1 MAFENPL
8 LRPSATRQAALQYLW
23 SDEPESAIQAS
34 PAPSSS
40 SSIGNFF
47 GVGEASPSTG
57 QATPAAPAAPTSS
70 GGGENSSGIAVAEA
84 TPYGGLFGGL
94 PGLAVSAI
102 NMGVPGFG
110 AMYGA
115 ASGYGSQVSANNLGT
130 AMAAWGGDPNVSG
143 SPALA
148 ALGGAFGY
156 TPEGLEN
163 AQAFAGNFSNEA
175 NMSGYIAAAD
185 SSTPIG
191 SLTQAI
197 AATQLGQTNA
207 EMTTDQ
213 YGKLGLD
220 TVNAVNT
227 SMASGKSLSQAM
239 TDVGVAEGVPTTA
252 IAAIAANF
260 NTQDPIGQLAAN
272 LGLAPDPQEAVN
284 AQANAMPVDPGI
296 QAAIAAQAAQAAEG
310 YSAGGYSAGGWVD
323 SQGNPVTDSSGQQ
336 VQSSESAAS
345 MAAAEASDAAGNAA
359 AAAAQAQAEAQAAV
373 NAQANAMSVDPGIQA
388 AVAAAEANAS
398 QGGVSAG
405 QAAVNAADAAAVASA
420 EAAMAASIGGGGG
433 SGDKIICTAMNEAY
447 GFGSFRN
454 AIWIKY
460 SNQHLTK
467 EHEKGYHALFLPLVD
482 YGFKQGDGTMNKI
495 VRKVLEWGTRH
506 RSTDLRAEMRGKKRD
521 TTGRIIRAIFEPLCY
536 FVGKYK

>member
-34 PAPSSS
+34 TAPSSS

-47 GVGEASPSTG
+47 GVGEASPST
-57 QATPAAPAAPTSS
+57 APAAPAAPAAPTSS
-70 GGGENSSGIAVAEA
+70 ESSDNSSGIAVAEA

-102 NMGVPGFG
+102 NSGVPGFG
-110 AMYGA
+110 AIYGA
-115 ASGYGSQVSANNLGT
+115 ASGYGGQVSANNLGT

-148 ALGGAFGY
+148 ALMGAFGS

-163 AQAFAGNFSNEA
+163 AKAFAGNFSNEA
-175 NMSGYIAAAD
+175 NMSGYMAAAQ
-185 SSTPIG
+185 SSSPIG
-191 SLTQAI
+191 ALTQAI
-197 AATQLGQTNA
+197 SATQLGQTNA
-207 EMTTDQ
+207 EMTADQ
-213 YGKLGLD
+213 YGQLAVD
-220 TVNAVNT
+220 TQNAVNA

-239 TDVGVAEGVPTTA
+239 TDVGVAQGVPTTA

-272 LGLAPDPQEAVN
+272 LGLAPDPQA
-284 AQANAMPVDPGI
+284 
-296 QAAIAAQAAQAAEG
+296 AAQAAAQKGLLDFSKSETAAAG
-310 YSAGGYSAGGWVD
+310 VTGDAPYGGYVTDGSGNVVTDG
-323 SQGNPVTDSSGQQ
+323 SGNPVGYG
-336 VQSSESAAS
+336 EGHANAAAANAAS
-345 MAAAEASDAAGNAA
+345 QAAAEAAYGEQEAANAA
-359 AAAAQAQAEAQAAV
+359 ADAQAEAQAEA
-373 NAQANAMSVDPGIQA
+373 NAQANA
-388 AVAAAEANAS
+388 AAAEANAS

-405 QAAVNAADAAAVASA
+405 QAAANAADAAAVASA
-420 EAAMAASIGGGGG
+420 EAGLAASIGGGDGAG